1 MSKVYVIGAGLAGS
15 EAAFQ
20 IAEAGIRVNLIEMKP
35 QTFSA
40 AHQSADFAELVC
52 SNSLRS
58 NQIENA
64 VGLLKEELRLN
75 NSLIIEVADITR
87 VPAGGALAV
96 DRNNFSRLITEK
108 IRKHPLITIERRE
121 VKALSEFDLDKDFV
135 IVASGPLTSSSLFN
149 DLKKMLG
156 ADDLYFFDA
165 IAPIVDA
172 ESIDRK
178 KVFAASRYDKGEGE
192 YLNCP
197 FTEEEYESFY
207 AELIKAKTTKVEA
220 FDDIKL
226 FQGCLPI
233 ESIAKQGK
241 ETLLYGPLKP
251 VGLIDPKIGRQPYAV
266 VQLRQDNQ
274 AGSLFNLVGFQTRL
288 TFPEQKRVFSLIPGL
303 EAAVFE
309 RFGVMHRNSF
319 LNSPKHLNL
328 GYQHNRLS
336 NLYFAGQITGVE
348 GYVESVGSGFVAAKS
363 LINNYLNIK
372 PEELPLYLHPE
383 TILGGLAHYVSLAET
398 KNFQPMNANFGLV
411 PGLDRSELK
420 QIKNK
425 YSLKAKGRRLRRQV
439 YALRALSHY
448 KDVKEETQN
457 LNAQE

>member
-108 IRKHPLITIERRE
+108 ISKHPLITIERRE

-288 TFPEQKRVFSLIPGL
+288 TFPEQKRV
-303 EAAVFE
+303 
-309 RFGVMHRNSF
+309 
-319 LNSPKHLNL
+319 
-328 GYQHNRLS
+328 
-336 NLYFAGQITGVE
+336 
-348 GYVESVGSGFVAAKS
+348 
-363 LINNYLNIK
+363 
-372 PEELPLYLHPE
+372 
-383 TILGGLAHYVSLAET
+383 
-398 KNFQPMNANFGLV
+398 LV
-411 PGLDRSELK
+411 
-420 QIKNK
+420 
-425 YSLKAKGRRLRRQV
+425 
-439 YALRALSHY
+439 
-448 KDVKEETQN
+448 
-457 LNAQE
+457 